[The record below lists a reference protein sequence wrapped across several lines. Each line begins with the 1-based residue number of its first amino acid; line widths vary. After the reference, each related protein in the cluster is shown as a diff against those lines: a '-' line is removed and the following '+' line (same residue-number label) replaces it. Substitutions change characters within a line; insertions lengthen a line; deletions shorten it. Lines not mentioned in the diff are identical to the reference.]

1 MRILGID
8 YGRKRIGLAI
18 SDPLGITAQGLPTL
32 VRGREGPAG
41 DMDMDMD
48 MEALSGIIRGREVG
62 EMVVGLPKNMDGT
75 IGESAREVLA
85 FVEVLKKRFGLKV
98 HLMDERLSTVRA
110 HRAMK
115 EGGLSRKK
123 RAGKVDMLS
132 AQLILQ
138 GYLDRKGGSGALRGD
153 SS

>member
-8 YGRKRIGLAI
+8 YGKKRIGLAL

-32 VRGREGPAG
+32 YRKDLEE
-41 DMDMDMD
+41 D
-48 MEALSGIIRGREVG
+48 MEGLARIIREREVS
-62 EMVVGLPKNMDGT
+62 EIVVGLPKRMDDTLGP
-75 IGESAREVLA
+75 EAQEVLG
-85 FVEVLKKRFGLKV
+85 FVEELKARFSLPI

-115 EGGLSRKK
+115 EIGGLTRKE
-123 RAGKVDMLS
+123 RAAKADKIS

-138 GYLDRKGGSGALRGD
+138 DYLDRRSHERKD
-153 SS
+153 NN

>member
-32 VRGREGPAG
+32 VRGRGDSAG
-41 DMDMDMD
+41 DVDMDMK
-48 MEALSGIIRGREVG
+48 ALSEIIREREVG

-75 IGESAREVLA
+75 IGESAKEVLA
-85 FVEVLKKRFGLKV
+85 FVEVLKERFGLRV

-138 GYLDRKGGSGALRGD
+138 GYLGRKGGSSALRGD

>member
-18 SDPLGITAQGLPTL
+18 SDPLCITAQGLPTL
-32 VRGREGPAG
+32 QRKDLEH
-41 DMDMDMD
+41 DMDV
-48 MEALSGIIRGREVG
+48 LGGIIREWGIDEI
-62 EMVVGLPKNMDGT
+62 VVGLPKKMDDTVGD
-75 IGESAREVLA
+75 SAQEVLA
-85 FVEVLKKRFGLKV
+85 LVEELRQRFPQTV
-98 HLMDERLSTVRA
+98 HLVDERLSTVRA

-123 RAGKVDMLS
+123 RTERADKIS

-138 GYLDRKGGSGALRGD
+138 DFLDQKGRKSHEG
-153 SS
+153 

>member
-8 YGRKRIGLAI
+8 YGKKRVGLAI
-18 SDPLGITAQGLPTL
+18 SDPLCITAQGLPTL
-32 VRGREGPAG
+32 ERRDPAH
-41 DMDMDMD
+41 D
-48 MEALSGIIRGREVG
+48 MEALAGVIREREIDEIVI
-62 EMVVGLPKNMDGT
+62 GLPKRMDGT
-75 IGESAREVLA
+75 LGESAQEVLE
-85 FVEVLKKRFGLKV
+85 FVEELKGRFQLTV

-123 RAGKVDMLS
+123 RTERADKIS

-138 GYLDRKGGSGALRGD
+138 DYLDRKGRKGSGVED
-153 SS
+153 DD

>member
-32 VRGREGPAG
+32 ERRDLAG
-41 DMDMDMD
+41 GIDMDMD
-48 MEALSGIIRGREVG
+48 MEALSGIIREREVG

-85 FVEVLKKRFGLKV
+85 FVEVLKERFGLRV

-123 RAGKVDMLS
+123 RTGKVDMLS

-153 SS
+153 NS

>member
-32 VRGREGPAG
+32 ERGDLAG
-41 DMDMDMD
+41 DIDMDIK
-48 MEALSGIIRGREVG
+48 ALSEIIREREVG

-85 FVEVLKKRFGLKV
+85 FVEVLKERFGLRV

-123 RAGKVDMLS
+123 RTGKVDMLS

-138 GYLDRKGGSGALRGD
+138 GYLDRKGSSGALRGD
-153 SS
+153 NS